1 MLRDGA
7 NDIEETAWG
16 HDGHGD
22 TELDWK
28 AIDREL
34 CDIAKRRGALDGEE
48 ATLLCQAI
56 RAEVWRKRGNGSL
69 LDYLEERL
77 GYGPKAAHERVRI
90 AMALDELPELEQ
102 ALAGGEL
109 PFSAI
114 RELTRVAT
122 PATERAW
129 LDDSRGKRL
138 RQLEHMVSGRKK
150 GDLPTDPPD
159 PKLVLRTLRF
169 EVRPETF
176 ARLREVQQVLEAN
189 VGMRLDD
196 DALIAALCD
205 AVLDRGDDRTDH
217 SGRARHQIVTFK
229 CERCAQGFEEGGGVK
244 FAINATALAIAE
256 CDAQRIGSIEGG
268 TPARAT
274 QDVPPRT
281 QRFVR
286 RRDGNRCC
294 VDGCR
299 AARHCHIHHIV
310 PRAAGGSHK
319 PENICLVCS
328 SHHRALHDGL
338 LTISGIA
345 PNVEVRWT
353 RDTER
358 SPHVGRQPVADA
370 KSDKREQRPPHVG
383 AIAEAKDIASGED
396 RSHATRS
403 TTFGAV
409 VIRHDASQALVQLGF
424 KRREVRAALD
434 AACAGARPNATL
446 EQLVFEAL
454 RHCPKPRG

>member
-1 MLRDGA
+1 MCVVEATQLCKENVMLRDESI
-7 NDIEETAWG
+7 DIEDTAWG
-16 HDGHGD
+16 HDGNDGHDD
-22 TELDWK
+22 TELDWQ

-34 CDIAKRRGALDGEE
+34 CDLAKRRGALDGEE

-138 RQLEHMVSGRKK
+138 RQIEHTVSGRKK

-176 ARLREVQQVLEAN
+176 ARLREAQQVLDAN
-189 VGMRLDD
+189 AGMRLDD
-196 DALIAALCD
+196 DALISALCD
-205 AVLDRGDDRTDH
+205 AVLDRGDERGEH
-217 SGRARHQIVTFK
+217 GGRARHQIVTFK
-229 CERCAQGFEEGGGVK
+229 CERCAQGFAEGGGVK
-244 FAINATALAIAE
+244 FAISTAALAMAE
-256 CDAQRIGSIEGG
+256 CDAQRIGSIEVGR
-268 TPARAT
+268 PARAT

-294 VDGCR
+294 VPGCR
-299 AARHCHIHHIV
+299 ASMFTPSRLARRTVDDH
-310 PRAAGGSHK
+310 GKGS
-319 PENICLVCS
+319 ERRGTL
-328 SHHRALHDGL
+328 D
-338 LTISGIA
+338 
-345 PNVEVRWT
+345 T
-353 RDTER
+353 RD
-358 SPHVGRQPVADA
+358 
-370 KSDKREQRPPHVG
+370 RELAPRG
-383 AIAEAKDIASGED
+383 
-396 RSHATRS
+396 
-403 TTFGAV
+403 
-409 VIRHDASQALVQLGF
+409 
-424 KRREVRAALD
+424 
-434 AACAGARPNATL
+434 AGAR
-446 EQLVFEAL
+446 
-454 RHCPKPRG
+454 